1 MAAHQGDIIERI
13 IRRQGHSIS
22 DLAKLTGVNRRS
34 IYNWFLQPRLKPEN
48 IIKLGQAIGHDF
60 SEQFPGQFVSEDFI
74 ALERS
79 TTPTLEDQKIDV
91 WKEKYIDLL
100 ERYSLLLRIS
110 KGDVQIPNMEGQ
122 TNGSTVNRQGILI

>member
-48 IIKLGQAIGHDF
+48 VIKLGQAIGHDF
-60 SEQFPGQFVSEDFI
+60 SEQFPGQFVSADFI
-74 ALERS
+74 ALEHS
-79 TTPTLEDQKIDV
+79 ASIEDQQVDV

-100 ERYSLLLRIS
+100 ERYNLLLRIS
-110 KGDVQIPNMEGQ
+110 NGEVQIPNMGGQ
-122 TNGSTVNRQGILI
+122 TKARMVNRQGILI

>member
-48 IIKLGQAIGHDF
+48 IIKVGQAIGHDF
-60 SEQFPGQFVSEDFI
+60 SEQFPDQFVSEDFI
-74 ALERS
+74 AVERNAS
-79 TTPTLEDQKIDV
+79 IEDQKIDV

-100 ERYSLLLRIS
+100 ERYNLLLRIS
-110 KGDVQIPNMEGQ
+110 KGEVQLPNMEGQ
-122 TNGSTVNRQGILI
+122 TNGSMVNHQGILI